1 MAKILD
7 RLNKIPI
14 WQKAL
19 VLLIVSVGIVSF
31 FHFTQWTVLDQEIA
45 ALDSEF
51 DGLER
56 KYREQK
62 AIAEDLATFKQS
74 IRKLEE
80 DLRVALTQLP
90 RDKEIPSLLRDI
102 YSLGK
107 KSGVDFR
114 TFTPSG
120 ESPKKLYAEVPIKL
134 TLSGTYHEIAVF
146 FDRVGKLSRIV
157 NISDI
162 DLTPAQSK
170 DGLTQLTVNCTAT
183 TFTFLGG
190 K

>member
-7 RLNKIPI
+7 KLNKTPI
-14 WQKAL
+14 WQKI
-19 VLLIVSVGIVSF
+19 LIVLILALAIVAG
-31 FHFTQWTVLDQEIA
+31 FHFTTWSKLDNEIA
-45 ALDSEF
+45 NLNSEF
-51 DGLER
+51 EGLER
-56 KYREQK
+56 RYREQK
-62 AIAEDLATFKQS
+62 AVAEDLATFKQN

-90 RDKEIPSLLRDI
+90 RDKEIPSLLRDV

-107 KSGVDFR
+107 KSGIDFK
-114 TFTPSG
+114 TFSPSN
-120 ESPKKLYAEVPIKL
+120 EVPRKMYAEVPIKL
-134 TLSGTYHEIAVF
+134 SLSGSFHEIAVF

-162 DLTPAQSK
+162 DLSPMQAK
-170 DGLTQLTVNCTAT
+170 DGLTNLNVNCTAT

-190 K
+190 N